1 VTERDSPPGASLPA
15 VAGLG
20 LVVLEGLLALVGV
33 HPLALSAAV
42 LILGPGLALQPQL
55 PRELGVVGRWAAVP
69 IVGCAAASIL
79 VTSASTLGIP
89 VTGTALRLVLLV
101 AAAAG
106 VVAARRWAPAP
117 PRPLRSGRAPM
128 AVAAALVA
136 IVCAGVALQSRV
148 IGGNPVPGTD
158 WGHYLLYPSQVARQH
173 SLVIDNPYWMLGGRR
188 FRDDP
193 ALGAL
198 YGSALVMSGAR
209 ASALAHGIW
218 LFAVLAIVSVFLF
231 ASALGGPVAGLM
243 GAGLYAAIPMN
254 ETILGWHGL
263 GNLYGLALLP
273 LALVPMAWALWGRT
287 DRRMAALLALALVAL
302 AAAHRLTFLVACLA
316 LAVAGALGL
325 ALLPRRRELV
335 VFGLRTA
342 VFAVPL
348 ALLVVVDLVRRSHN
362 AGGVQSYRV
371 YLPTKVDL
379 GLTISDLTVPVA
391 LAGVLALLLLLRRAR
406 RDPALLSLYAIAAA
420 TLILAY
426 GWIVHVPTVY
436 YRMVYFV
443 PLVLAPA
450 IGVALVALPRLLRL
464 ERPPRL
470 LPVGAVVAAVGLFA
484 ATAAVAYDR
493 GPGVREFYL
502 WASRA
507 SLNGIDEV
515 SRNTGSRDA
524 VVTDRCWSFLAPWLL
539 QRPVLAGIDPADIL
553 PAWEARPAATA
564 RAILYGRPAVARR
577 LARRN
582 GVRYAILNPGCASDQ
597 TNSLRL
603 PTIGAPVYESTRL
616 VVLDLS
622 PGARRAGGGGGPGSR
637 TRSPRLLVPLRQARR
652 EAQPPPGRRPPR

>member
-1 VTERDSPPGASLPA
+1 MTERDSRPGASLPA

-42 LILGPGLALQPQL
+42 LILAPGLALQPQL

-79 VTSASTLGIP
+79 VISASTLGIP
-89 VTGTALRLVLLV
+89 VTGTALRLLLLA

-106 VVAARRWAPAP
+106 VLAARRWALPP
-117 PRPLRSGRAPM
+117 PRALRTGRAPL
-128 AVAAALVA
+128 AVGAALVA

-148 IGGNPVPGTD
+148 IAGSPVPGTD

-173 SLVIDNPYWMLGGRR
+173 ALVIDNPYWMLGGRR

-198 YGSALVMSGAR
+198 YGSALVMSDAR

-231 ASALGGPVAGLM
+231 ASALGGPVAGLIA
-243 GAGLYAAIPMN
+243 AGLYAAIPMN

-263 GNLYGLALLP
+263 GNLFGLALLP
-273 LALVPMAWALWGRT
+273 LALVPMAWALWGRA
-287 DRRMAALLALALVAL
+287 DRRMAALLALAIVAL
-302 AAAHRLTFLVACLA
+302 AAAHRLTFLVACVA
-316 LAVAGALGL
+316 LAIAGALGL
-325 ALLPRRRELV
+325 SLLRRRRELLE
-335 VFGLRTA
+335 FGLRTA
-342 VFAVPL
+342 AFAVPL
-348 ALLVVVDLVRRSHN
+348 GLLVVIDLARRSEN
-362 AGGVQSYRV
+362 AGGVQDYRV

-391 LAGVLALLLLLRRAR
+391 IAGVLALILLLRRVR
-406 RDPALLSLYAIAAA
+406 RDPALLTLYAAGAA
-420 TLILAY
+420 TLVLAY
-426 GWIVHVPTVY
+426 GWILHVPTVY

-450 IGVALVALPRLLRL
+450 IGVALAGLPRLLRF
-464 ERPPRL
+464 ERAPRL
-470 LPVGAVVAAVGLFA
+470 LPVGAAVAAVGLFA

-515 SRNTGSRDA
+515 SRLTTRRQA

-564 RAILYGRPAVARR
+564 RAILYGRPATARR
-577 LARRN
+577 LARRD
-582 GVRYAILNPGCASDQ
+582 GVRYAILNPGCASDE
-597 TNSLRL
+597 TDALRL
-603 PTIGAPVYESTRL
+603 PTIGTPIYESTRL

-622 PGARRAGGGGGPGSR
+622 PGARPPAGAVAPGSQ
-637 TRSPRLLVPLRQARR
+637 TRSPRLLVPLQQAQT
-652 EAQPPPGRRPPR
+652 EAQPPRGRRPPR

>member
-1 VTERDSPPGASLPA
+1 VTERGASLPA

-20 LVVLEGLLALVGV
+20 LVALDGLLALVGV
-33 HPLALSAAV
+33 HPLAFAAAV

-69 IVGCAAASIL
+69 IVGCAAAAIL
-79 VTSASTLGIP
+79 VISAATIGIP
-89 VTGTALRLVLLV
+89 VTGTAVRLLLL
-101 AAAAG
+101 AAGVAG
-106 VVAARRWAPAP
+106 VVAARRWALAP
-117 PRPLRSGRAPM
+117 PRPLRTGRAPL

-148 IGGNPVPGTD
+148 IGGDPVPGTD
-158 WGHYLLYPSQVARQH
+158 WGHYLLYPSEVARQH
-173 SLVIDNPYWMLGGRR
+173 SLVIDNQYWMLGGNR

-198 YGSALVMSGAR
+198 YGSALVMSD
-209 ASALAHGIW
+209 ASPSSLAHGIW

-231 ASALGGPVAGLM
+231 ASALGGPVAGLI

-263 GNLYGLALLP
+263 GNLFGLALLP

-287 DRRMAALLALALVAL
+287 DRRMAALLALGLVAL
-302 AAAHRLTFLVACLA
+302 AAAHRLTFLVACIA
-316 LAVAGALGL
+316 LAISFALGL
-325 ALLPRRRELV
+325 ALIRRRRELV
-335 VFGLRTA
+335 AFALRA
-342 VFAVPL
+342 AAFAVPL
-348 ALLVVVDLVRRSHN
+348 GLLLVIDLARRSKD
-362 AGGVQSYRV
+362 AGGVQSYKV

-391 LAGVLALLLLLRRAR
+391 VAGVLALILLLRRAR
-406 RDPALLSLYAIAAA
+406 RDPALLSLYGVAAA
-420 TLILAY
+420 TLVLAY

-450 IGVALVALPRLLRL
+450 IGVGLAGLPRLVRL
-464 ERPPRL
+464 PGAGRL
-470 LPVGAVVAAVGLFA
+470 LPVGAAVAALGLFV

-493 GPGVREFYL
+493 GPGVRDFYL
-502 WASRA
+502 WASRP
-507 SLNGIDEV
+507 SLNGIDQV
-515 SRNTGSRDA
+515 SGLTRHGDG

-553 PAWEARPAATA
+553 PAWEARPAAVG
-564 RAILYGRPAVARR
+564 RAILYGRPELARM
-577 LARRN
+577 LARRVR
-582 GVRYAILNPGCASDQ
+582 VRYAILNPGCASDE
-597 TNSLRL
+597 THALRL
-603 PTIGAPVYESTRL
+603 PSIGTPIYESTRL
-616 VVLDLS
+616 VVLDLAPR
-622 PGARRAGGGGGPGSR
+622 PGGDAGEREARS
-637 TRSPRLLVPLRQARR
+637 RSPQPLAPLRQAQT
-652 EAQPPPGRRPPR
+652 EVQPPRGRRPPR